1 MNQEQI
7 NSYKEFQ
14 KNGYNYQQLAPHKD
28 IASFIDC
35 FFVSEAVES
44 SEKKI
49 TLRLV
54 PDGHFDIY
62 WYRGSHFDYEIR
74 ETGRKIS
81 SGLIIA
87 GQMTGATYLN
97 IKFPLTLIGVK
108 IFSHGLYPLL
118 NIPMSGLTDKV
129 FDFAELFPDSAELI
143 RAMDR
148 AGNKFEALRL
158 LQTYLQDKY
167 SKITDIDILTCKIA
181 QKIYGE
187 SGNITLKEI
196 SRIYDISPRQIER
209 KFDRFVGLSPK
220 MLARVVRFSKCLS
233 AIQRLSDRKTLE
245 IIHSYGYYDQTHFI
259 KEFKSF
265 VKLTPNEYKNWIS
278 SFKRN

>member
-7 NSYKEFQ
+7 NSYKEFH
-14 KNGYNYQQLAPHKD
+14 KKGYNYQQLAPHKD

-74 ETGRKIS
+74 ETGSKTS

-87 GQMTGATYLN
+87 GQMSRATYLN

-108 IFSHGLYPLL
+108 MFAHGLYPLL

-129 FDFAELFPDSAELI
+129 FDFADLFPDSVELSG
-143 RAMDR
+143 AMER
-148 AGNKFEALRL
+148 TANRFEALRL
-158 LQTYLQDKY
+158 LQSYLQDKY
-167 SKITDIDILTCKIA
+167 SKITGIDIVTCEIV
-181 QKIYGE
+181 QKIYSE

-220 MLARVVRFSKCLS
+220 TLARMVRFSKCLS

>member
-14 KNGYNYQQLAPHKD
+14 KKGYNYQQLAPHRD
-28 IASFIDC
+28 LVSFIDC

-62 WYRGSHFDYEIR
+62 WHTGSHFDYEIR
-74 ETGRKIS
+74 ETGYKTS
-81 SGLIIA
+81 AGLIIA
-87 GQMTGATYLN
+87 GQMTRATYLN
-97 IKFPLTLIGVK
+97 INFPLTLIGVK
-108 IFSHGLYPLL
+108 MFAHGLYPLIK
-118 NIPMSGLTDKV
+118 IPMTDLTDKV
-129 FDFAELFPDSAELI
+129 FDFAELFPDSVELTG
-143 RAMDR
+143 AMGR

-158 LQTYLQDKY
+158 LQSYLQDKY
-167 SKITDIDILTCKIA
+167 SKITGIDIITCEIA
-181 QKIYGE
+181 QKIYAE

-220 MLARVVRFSKCLS
+220 TLARVVRFSKCLS

-265 VKLTPNEYKNWIS
+265 VKLTPNEYKNWIG